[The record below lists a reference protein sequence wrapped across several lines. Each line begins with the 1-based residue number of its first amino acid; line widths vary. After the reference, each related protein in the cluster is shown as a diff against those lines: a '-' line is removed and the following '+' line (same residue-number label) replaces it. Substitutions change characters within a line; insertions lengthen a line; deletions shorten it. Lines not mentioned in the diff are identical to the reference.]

1 MVANGGTAAGPSMG
15 GVMVRR
21 QFLARRLHAAA
32 LALMLCLPSAHAAR
46 LDATTIGNGVVS
58 MDFTGSDAGQGG
70 SNLRLTSMGRWLDA
84 RDADRYTVWRLRNN
98 GSTTREVRLEGYLS
112 PFAV

>member
-1 MVANGGTAAGPSMG
+1 MG
-15 GVMVRR
+15 GVVVRR

-58 MDFTGSDAGQGG
+58 MDYTGTDAGQGG
-70 SNLRLTSMGRWLDA
+70 SNLRLTAMGRWLDG
-84 RDADRYTVWRLRNN
+84 RDADRYTIWRLRNN
-98 GSTTREVRLEGYLS
+98 GTTTRERTEKVNPISRTMMKAERVHWTFG
-112 PFAV
+112 V